1 MTFLR
6 DLSTLTGR
14 LMLRNFRMP
23 AYLIIS
29 IVQPIIWLLL
39 FGQLFAGVTK
49 LAGFGT
55 DNYMEF
61 LAPGLAIMSALF
73 GSAYSGMALLMDHD
87 RAILDRL
94 LVTPAS
100 RGAVIG
106 AYVAQSGLTVIV
118 QASVILVVGLL
129 LGAHIGGGVAG
140 FLVVLV
146 AGSLL
151 GAGFGALSNAL
162 ALHVMRHDAII
173 AIMNFIIL
181 PLTFLSS
188 MMMAPS
194 GMPDWIR
201 LAAGFNPVN
210 WAVELARAAFFGT
223 APGALLVPAAALA
236 LFTLVCVLIAVR
248 SFQRFMAKA

>member
-6 DLSTLTGR
+6 DLATLTGR

-23 AYLIIS
+23 AFLIIS

-106 AYVAQSGLTVIV
+106 AYVAQSGLIVIV
-118 QASVILVVGLL
+118 QAAVILVVGML
-129 LGAHIGGGVAG
+129 LGAQVGGGTGG
-140 FLVVLV
+140 FLVVLL

-151 GAGFGALSNAL
+151 GAAFGALSNAL

-173 AIMNFIIL
+173 AIMNFVIL

-188 MMMAPS
+188 MMMAPT

-201 LAAGFNPVN
+201 TAAGFNPVN
-210 WAVELARAAFFGT
+210 WAVELARGAFFG
-223 APGALLVPAAALA
+223 ADAAALMPSAAALVLFA
-236 LFTLVCVLIAVR
+236 LFCVFVAVR
-248 SFQRFMAKA
+248 SFRSFMAKA